1 MSTLNKKDVKSI
13 LTAFNEGRQ
22 IYKTSRKTKTGSF
35 IWESLNPETRK
46 LMGLTPLSEL
56 GFVEAPRE
64 TLGGTK

>member
-13 LTAFNEGRQ
+13 LKALNEGRQ
-22 IYKTSRKTKTGSF
+22 IYKTSKKTPDGSF
-35 IWESLNPETRK
+35 YWESLNPDTRK

-64 TLGGTK
+64 ALGGTK